1 MGDAEHGLHAKSAA
15 VEPAIEQPEILA
27 MFRGMLQH
35 QQLIRDAIKLGLK
48 AEHFNG
54 AEEQCFY
61 YLFAA
66 LSNLADKFGFVS
78 KAMLLTELQAWDR
91 AGAIVVPGVIQFLCG
106 SPPDNADS
114 FIGQAFGEK
123 IDDAEQS
130 KAERAYAERILQRF
144 VRARVIRDGLQR
156 ELLSV
161 VSAGAPIH
169 LNESLDRWTK
179 RASAVNFIGRAV
191 SNNAAMPEYGS
202 TIVLP
207 PKPEV
212 TGLPW
217 IDNYIGG
224 FRPGDIIGCVGPYAG
239 GKTTMMATAAVRTAQ
254 NYFAREQP
262 KLSVFICYEDGGDKM
277 NHLFWSAAAH
287 IDRRLF
293 EEGADFWKSFSTSGA
308 LKDYDRKLPENNNGK
323 IVLGERERWEL
334 AREWLNKHFLAL
346 DFSANSAHGPGY
358 GSGGVEEIVSILNKV
373 RDDTGMEIGLVAID
387 YAGLLLNRYLALD
400 ARTKHAEQ
408 IWRQVQTLP
417 DDLKTKLAVP
427 FRATV
432 LLAHQ
437 LAGGDIK
444 DRPVY
449 RYVDHLDCQGSKA
462 FAENLHSCLC
472 INKRD
477 PDTGVSTI
485 NWSKIRA
492 RVPVTQFGLIRMDST
507 VVDIHLVNDQYT
519 ASETSRRIVKKGE
532 AGLVTA
538 DPNVAASVKKRS
550 GDLRASGSS
559 SVDHFG
565 ASLIDGD

>member
-1 MGDAEHGLHAKSAA
+1 MVDAEYPHKKTVS
-15 VEPAIEQPEILA
+15 VEPAIEPPEVAA

-35 QQLIRDAIKLGLK
+35 QQLIRDAIKLGLR

-54 AEEQCFY
+54 PDEQCFY

-66 LSNLADKFGFVS
+66 LSNLAEKFGFVS
-78 KAMLLTELQAWDR
+78 KSMLFTELLAWEK
-91 AGAIVVPGVIQFLCG
+91 AGAVAAPGVIAFLCG
-106 SPPDNADS
+106 HPPENPDS
-114 FIGQAFGEK
+114 FIARAFDEK
-123 IDDAEQS
+123 TADPEQS
-130 KAERAYAERILQRF
+130 KAERAYAELILQRF
-144 VRARVIRDGLQR
+144 VRARVIRDGIQR
-156 ELLSV
+156 ELLAV
-161 VSAGAPIH
+161 TNAGAPVH
-169 LNESLDRWTK
+169 LNESLDRWTR
-179 RASAVNFIGRAV
+179 RASAVNFIGRSV

-224 FRPGDIIGCVGPYAG
+224 FREGDIIGCVGPYAG

-254 NYFAREQP
+254 NYFARGQN
-262 KLSVFICYEDGGDKM
+262 KLAVFICYEDGGDKM

-308 LKDYDRKLPENNNGK
+308 PKDYDRKLPENNNGK

-334 AREWLNKHFLAL
+334 AREWLNRHFLAL

-358 GSGGVEEIVSILNKV
+358 GSGGVEEIVSILSKV

-387 YAGLLLNRYLALD
+387 YAGLLLNRHLALD
-400 ARTKHAEQ
+400 SRTKHAEQ
-408 IWRQVQTLP
+408 IWRQVQILP
-417 DDLKTKLAVP
+417 DELKTRVAVP

-444 DRPVY
+444 NRPVY

-492 RVPVTQFGLIRMDST
+492 RVPVTQFGLIRMDSI

-519 ASETSRRIVKKGE
+519 ASETSRKIVKKGE
-532 AGLVTA
+532 AGLVTP
-538 DPNVAASVKKRS
+538 DPDVAASAKKKPGAMRL
-550 GDLRASGSS
+550 GG
-559 SVDHFG
+559 VDRFG
-565 ASLIDGD
+565 ASLIDGE